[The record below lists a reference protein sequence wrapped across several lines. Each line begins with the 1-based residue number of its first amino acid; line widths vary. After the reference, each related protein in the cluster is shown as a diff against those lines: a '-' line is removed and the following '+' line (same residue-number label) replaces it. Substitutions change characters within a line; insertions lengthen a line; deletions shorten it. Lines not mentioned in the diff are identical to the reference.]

1 MIGFDPLMVS
11 SLLILASGAGDSCP
25 RHDPAE
31 INIIPRTEEVQ
42 YDTSQT
48 LAELQ
53 GYQMDTVD
61 PYAFH
66 GTTVTQ
72 AFMRGKIR
80 VEQAIKLAHSQNRK
94 RDLSCLWYDT
104 IEVTLHIDPTI
115 VVARE
120 IYNDH
125 CMRKAVI
132 DHELKHV
139 RVDREIVNKY
149 ANVIGQKLLS
159 ELQSRGFS
167 AGPIPSDRVEEVS
180 EKMQRVVKQILEL
193 ETQKMSIDR
202 QERQREVDSL
212 GEYESVDAQCPAFE
226 KKKQKLYGNLG
237 R

>member
-1 MIGFDPLMVS
+1 MIGFDPLTVS
-11 SLLILASGAGDSCP
+11 TLLVLASGSADVCM
-25 RHDPAE
+25 RHDPAK
-31 INIIPRTEEVQ
+31 INIIPRTEEVE
-42 YDTSQT
+42 YDTSQS

-53 GYQMDTVD
+53 EYQTDTVD
-61 PYAFH
+61 PYSFH
-66 GTTVTQ
+66 GSTVTQ
-72 AFMRGKIR
+72 AFTRGRIK
-80 VEQAIKLAHSQNRK
+80 VEQAIKLGHSQNRK
-94 RDLSCLWYDT
+94 GDQSCLWYDT
-104 IEVTLHIDPTI
+104 IEITLHIEPTI

-120 IYNDH
+120 IYNDT
-125 CMRKAVI
+125 CMRDAVI

-149 ANVIGQKLLS
+149 ANVMGQKLLS

-167 AGPIPSDRVEEVS
+167 AGPLPSDRVEDVS

-193 ETQKMSIDR
+193 ETQKMSVDR

-212 GEYESVDAQCPAFE
+212 GEYESVDARCPAFE